1 MMKKFIVLLVDDDS
15 LQIEILTT
23 FLQASFGNI
32 EFFEA
37 NNGKQALEIIKYQSD
52 IDLVVSDIQMPEMDG
67 LEFVEAARLIIPN
80 LPILLITGNMVYTPA
95 EVKACG
101 ANDLLYKPFTRE
113 MFIQS
118 IRSILSST

>member
-1 MMKKFIVLLVDDDS
+1 MKKFIVLLVDDDS

-37 NNGKQALEIIKYQSD
+37 NNGAQALEIIKYQRD
-52 IDLVVSDIQMPEMDG
+52 IDLVVSDIQMPEMNG
-67 LEFVEAARLIIPN
+67 LEFVEAARLIIPE
-80 LPILLITGNMVYTPA
+80 LPILLITGNMLHTSD

-101 ANDLLYKPFTRE
+101 ANALLYKPFTRE

-118 IRSILSST
+118 IRSILSSI

>member
-1 MMKKFIVLLVDDDS
+1 MKKFIVLLVDDDS
-15 LQIEILTT
+15 LQIEISTT
-23 FLQASFGNI
+23 FLQASFDNI

-37 NNGKQALEIIKYQSD
+37 NNGKQALEIIKYQNE
-52 IDLVVSDIQMPEMDG
+52 INLVVSDIQMPEMNG

-80 LPILLITGNMVYTPA
+80 LPILLITGNMIYTPD
-95 EVKACG
+95 EVKSRG

-113 MFIQS
+113 MFIQA